1 MFSFKDECLILGLM
15 LLPRQLE
22 ILKRDVYRLKTD
34 FDLLRITNMASSSS
48 SSAWNA
54 TSFVSERLDVIESE
68 VKAIAKEVKVNYQ
81 TLHCFNKCFMS
92 GNWREIKP

>member
-1 MFSFKDECLILGLM
+1 MSTFKDKLLILGLV

-34 FDLLRITNMASSSS
+34 FDLLRISNMASSSS
-48 SSAWNA
+48 GSAWNA

-68 VKAIAKEVKVNYQ
+68 VKAIAKEVKVN
-81 TLHCFNKCFMS
+81 F
-92 GNWREIKP
+92 